1 MSYILVSDECD
12 AVEVMGDDRY
22 GDVYETPEQAIE
34 DMVDVDTI
42 VHPGELIETILF
54 RKYG

>member
-34 DMVDVDTI
+34 DMVNVDTI

>member
-34 DMVDVDTI
+34 DMDED
-42 VHPGELIETILF
+42 GELIETKLF